1 VAVRESWNARPR
13 PTNGKRPAP
22 SNWAR
27 FQVSWGRNHGADP
40 GRLLAVVCRRGDIT
54 SSDVGA
60 ITIGGHS
67 SMVEVNPRL
76 AQAFARSASRPDPR
90 DPRIKF
96 RAWREPKAKPGRR

>member
-1 VAVRESWNARPR
+1 MRGQR
-13 PTNGKRPAP
+13 TTT

-40 GRLLAVVCRRGDIT
+40 RRLLAVICRRGGIT

-60 ITIGGHS
+60 ITIGGQS
-67 SMVEVNPRL
+67 SMVEVNPKL
-76 AQAFARSASRPDPR
+76 AQSFGRAASRPDPR

-96 RAWREPKAKPGRR
+96 REWREPKAKNGRR